1 MEEDLGAMVVAHL
14 SVPPILEPIDTS
26 TLDTMLEGVAW
37 QGLDMTMSVQ
47 RIETET
53 FVEWFFWAYDHYGA
67 DCLFVT
73 QHVGCQSICGARGL
87 IEKVCRQ
94 RDVPVLFLEF
104 DYNDSRVLSPEQA
117 RVQIEEFFETVMA

>member
-1 MEEDLGAMVVAHL
+1 
-14 SVPPILEPIDTS
+14 
-26 TLDTMLEGVAW
+26 
-37 QGLDMTMSVQ
+37 
-47 RIETET
+47 
-53 FVEWFFWAYDHYGA
+53 
-67 DCLFVT
+67 
-73 QHVGCQSICGARGL
+73 L